1 MLPASVIRWFD
12 LWILLGMVVALLVEE
27 CHQVV
32 ALQLTE
38 INVPDIVD
46 YRHPVTMSCSY
57 DLGENQLNSVKWY
70 KGNEEFYRFAPMLN
84 PRFKDFPVEGVQV
97 VTPES
102 LCNQFLCQIWLTNLS
117 RHSSGQYRCEVSGDA
132 PQFALANGSKN
143 MTVEALPQHDPIISG
158 HMVTYSP
165 GDVLEANCTS
175 DVASLSPR
183 LYFFINEKAVP
194 VEYLQQLQETSLEL
208 DGYTLKSRTLEMH
221 LPLQRLFPKEVDHA
235 TLHIKCIATID
246 GLRSAGRESTAIVTV
261 QSPHWLWI
269 ISRSGGVSSSA
280 GGTSWRLLAFIT
292 LQLLIHRLN
301 CGHNQRFQLGTI

>member
-1 MLPASVIRWFD
+1 
-12 LWILLGMVVALLVEE
+12 
-27 CHQVV
+27 
-32 ALQLTE
+32 
-38 INVPDIVD
+38 
-46 YRHPVTMSCSY
+46 
-57 DLGENQLNSVKWY
+57 
-70 KGNEEFYRFAPMLN
+70 MLN

-183 LYFFINEKAVP
+183 LYFFINEKAVSGVGQSLYECVKLIFNFCQVP

-280 GGTSWRLLAFIT
+280 GGTSWRLLGELKLFHFNNYKHYHS
-292 LQLLIHRLN
+292 LVP
-301 CGHNQRFQLGTI
+301 